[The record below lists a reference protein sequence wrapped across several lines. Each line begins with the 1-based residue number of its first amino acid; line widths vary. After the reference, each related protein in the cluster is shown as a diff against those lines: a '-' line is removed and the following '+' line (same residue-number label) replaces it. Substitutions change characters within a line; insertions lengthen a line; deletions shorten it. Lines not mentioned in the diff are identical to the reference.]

1 MNTVNH
7 SVDNAP
13 QRGGRQIAQG
23 VATQEQTLGG
33 VGHDSEPRRGV
44 QNALRPEPLDAPPGL
59 EVNSH
64 PTQGLP
70 SSLGLHPGLSAG
82 CPSGA
87 KNSPPTGWQPALP
100 GTPLCGEGNTPGG
113 TPGLP
118 GLRAFSTFL
127 RQLVGIGSY
136 EAYCRHMAEKHPD
149 ATPLSQAEFVAEAAK
164 RRHDPGRP
172 GRCPC

>member
-1 MNTVNH
+1 MNA
-7 SVDNAP
+7 SAP
-13 QRGGRQIAQG
+13 Q
-23 VATQEQTLGG
+23 
-33 VGHDSEPRRGV
+33 RGV
-44 QNALRPEPLDAPPGL
+44 QNALRAEPLDAPPGL
-59 EVNSH
+59 EVNSN

-87 KNSPPTGWQPALP
+87 KNSF
-100 GTPLCGEGNTPGG
+100 
-113 TPGLP
+113 
-118 GLRAFSTFL
+118 LRNLSSFL

-136 EAYCRHMAEKHPD
+136 ETYCRHMAEKHPEIK
-149 ATPLSQAEFVAEAAK
+149 PLSPADFVAEAAK